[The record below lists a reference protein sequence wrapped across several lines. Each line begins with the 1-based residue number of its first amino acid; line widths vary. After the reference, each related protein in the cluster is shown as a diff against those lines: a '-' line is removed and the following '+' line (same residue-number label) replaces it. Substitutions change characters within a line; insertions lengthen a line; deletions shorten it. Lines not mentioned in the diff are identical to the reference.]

1 MADRKSHR
9 HMTSA
14 EQVRRS
20 ESHYGRDG
28 GSHVAPAT
36 RTRDTGRG
44 SKRGQHIATRADGAE
59 SYAKRIK
66 KKRHRRVLSVV
77 LAVVL
82 VAFIGVGAAAA
93 AFLVRLNNNIQV
105 SDPDL
110 LERFSEPVALQ
121 DPFYMR
127 LLGVDKSEGRSEDW
141 GSDTSNFRSD
151 TIILA
156 RIDAPAQKVT
166 LVSIPRDTLVDMGVN
181 GERKI
186 NDAYSLGGGDYMTDV
201 VEDLVNDNTGVRIKI
216 DAYAEV
222 DFEQFTSIVD
232 AIGGIEVTLPV
243 AVSDRLAGVDLPAGT
258 QHINGAEAL
267 GLCRARHAY
276 DEYGG
281 GDFYRAANQRMVIG
295 TIIKKVLSL
304 DPAGMLGAVDTLTQ
318 SVTTTL
324 SITDLASL
332 AMQFQNFDVDTS
344 FYTGQTPTESQYVN
358 EIWYE
363 FLDEDGWAEMMERVD
378 SGLPP
383 YSDESQDFTHGVAGS
398 IGVSSSDSS
407 DSDKGDEKAEE
418 PEVDEPVY
426 SGSVLVLNGARVSGL
441 AGSKS
446 EELSNAGFSA
456 EAGNADGTYT
466 TSQIYYNGDSRNV
479 ALGVAETL
487 GVSESNILE
496 NNQGL
501 YTTDYDVIVVLGADQ
516 A

>member
-9 HMTSA
+9 QMTSA

-28 GSHVAPAT
+28 GAHVAPAT
-36 RTRDTGRG
+36 RTHDTGRG
-44 SKRGQHIATRADGAE
+44 SRRGQRIATRADGAG
-59 SYAKRIK
+59 SYAERIK
-66 KKRHRRVLSVV
+66 KKRHKRVAAIVIAALLVV
-77 LAVVL
+77 FV
-82 VAFIGVGAAAA
+82 GVGAAAA
-93 AFLVRLNNNIQV
+93 AFVMRLSNNIQTN
-105 SDPDL
+105 DPDL

-121 DPFYMR
+121 DPFYML
-127 LLGVDKSEGRSEDW
+127 LLGVDKSEGRAEDW
-141 GSDTSNFRSD
+141 GADTSNFRSD

-166 LVSIPRDTLVDMGVN
+166 LVSIPRDTLVDMGPN

-186 NDAYSLGGGDYMTDV
+186 NDAYALGGGDYMTDV
-201 VEDLVNDNTGVRIKI
+201 VEDLVNENTDVRIRI
-216 DAYAEV
+216 EAYAEV

-243 AVSDRLAGVDLPAGT
+243 AVSDELANVDLPAGT
-258 QHINGAEAL
+258 QHINGDEAL

-281 GDFYRAANQRMVIG
+281 GDFYRA
-295 TIIKKVLSL
+295 
-304 DPAGMLGAVDTLTQ
+304 
-318 SVTTTL
+318 VTTTL

-332 AMQFQNFDVDTS
+332 AMQFQNFDVDTG

-358 EIWYE
+358 SVWYE
-363 FLDEDGWAEMMERVD
+363 FLDKDGWAEMMERVD

-398 IGVSSSDSS
+398 IGVSSGDSS
-407 DSDKGDEKAEE
+407 DSNEPDEEE
-418 PEVDEPVY
+418 PEVEGPVF
-426 SGSVLVLNGARVSGL
+426 SGSVLVLNGAGVSGL
-441 AGSKS
+441 AGTKS
-446 EELSNAGFSA
+446 DELNSAGFNA
-456 EAGNADGTYT
+456 EADNADSSHT
-466 TSQIYYNGDSRNV
+466 TTQIYYNGDSRNA

-487 GVSESNILE
+487 GVEESNVLE
-496 NNQGL
+496 NSQGL
-501 YTTDYDVIVVLGADQ
+501 HSTEYDVVVVLGADQ

>member
-9 HMTSA
+9 QMTSA

-28 GSHVAPAT
+28 GAHVAPAT
-36 RTRDTGRG
+36 RTHDTGRG
-44 SKRGQHIATRADGAE
+44 SRRGQRIATRADGAE
-59 SYAKRIK
+59 SYAERVK
-66 KKRHRRVLSVV
+66 KKRHKRVAAIVISV
-77 LAVVL
+77 LLVVF
-82 VAFIGVGAAAA
+82 VGVGAAAA
-93 AFLVRLNNNIQV
+93 AFVMRLSNNIQTN
-105 SDPDL
+105 DPDL

-121 DPFYMR
+121 DPFYML
-127 LLGVDKSEGRSEDW
+127 LLGVDKSEGRAEDW
-141 GSDTSNFRSD
+141 GADTSNFRSD

-166 LVSIPRDTLVDMGVN
+166 LVSIPRDTLVNMGPN

-186 NDAYSLGGGDYMTDV
+186 NDAYALGGGDYMTDV
-201 VEDLVNDNTGVRIKI
+201 VEDLVNENTAVRIRI
-216 DAYAEV
+216 EAYAEV

-243 AVSDRLAGVDLPAGT
+243 AVSDELANVDLPAGT
-258 QHINGAEAL
+258 QHINGDEAL

-295 TIIKKVLSL
+295 TIIKKILSL

-324 SITDLASL
+324 SISDLASL
-332 AMQFQNFDVDTS
+332 AMQFQNFDVDTG

-358 EIWYE
+358 SVWYE

-398 IGVSSSDSS
+398 IGVSSGDSS
-407 DSDKGDEKAEE
+407 DSNEPDEEE
-418 PEVDEPVY
+418 PEAEGPVF
-426 SGSVLVLNGARVSGL
+426 SGSVLVLNGAGVSGL
-441 AGSKS
+441 AGTKS
-446 EELSNAGFSA
+446 DELNSAGFNA
-456 EAGNADGTYT
+456 EADNADSSHT
-466 TSQIYYNGDSRNV
+466 TTQIYYNGDSRNA

-487 GVSESNILE
+487 GVEESNVLE

-501 YTTDYDVIVVLGADQ
+501 HSTEYDVVVVLGSDQ

>member
-9 HMTSA
+9 QMTSV
-14 EQVRRS
+14 EQIRRS

-28 GSHVAPAT
+28 GAHVAPAT

-44 SKRGQHIATRADGAE
+44 SRKGQHIATRADGAE
-59 SYAKRIK
+59 SYAKRVK
-66 KKRHRRVLSVV
+66 KKRRKRIV
-77 LAVVL
+77 AAVL
-82 VAFIGVGAAAA
+82 VALLVVFVGVGAAAA
-93 AFLVRLNNNIQV
+93 AFVMRLSSNIQT

-110 LERFSEPVALQ
+110 LDRFSEPVALQ
-121 DPFYMR
+121 DPFYML
-127 LLGVDKSEGRSEDW
+127 LLGVDKSEGRSDSW
-141 GSDTSNFRSD
+141 GDASSNFRSD

-166 LVSIPRDTLVDMGVN
+166 LISIPRDTLVDMGRN

-201 VEDLVNDNTGVRIKI
+201 VEDLVNDNTDVRIKI

-243 AVSDRLAGVDLPAGT
+243 AVSDELAGVDLPAGT
-258 QHINGAEAL
+258 QHINGTEAL

-295 TIIKKVLSL
+295 TIIKKILSL

-332 AMQFQNFDVDTS
+332 AMQFQNFDVDTG

-358 EIWYE
+358 SVWYE

-398 IGVSSSDSS
+398 IGVSSSNGSGS
-407 DSDKGDEKAEE
+407 DEPTDEE
-418 PEVDEPVY
+418 PQEEEPVF
-426 SGSVLVLNGARVSGL
+426 SGSVLVLNGAGVSGL

-446 EELSNAGFSA
+446 SELDSAGFSA
-456 EAGNADGTYT
+456 DASNADGSYT
-466 TSQIYYNGDSRNV
+466 TTQIYYNGDSLNAAR
-479 ALGVAETL
+479 GVAETL
-487 GVSESNILE
+487 DVSESNILE

-501 YTTDYDVIVVLGADQ
+501 YTTDYDVIVVLGTDQ